1 MCNGKKGIYKE
12 PGASICESRLMR
24 LLSVKEKFHSDES
37 EAAVFFPVGLA
48 GKGEEARCPGACPG
62 S

>member
-12 PGASICESRLMR
+12 LGVLICEFRLMR
-24 LLSVKEKFHSDES
+24 FLSVKEKFYFDEL
-37 EAAVFFPVGLA
+37 EVVVFFFVGLA
-48 GKGEEARCPGACPG
+48 GKGEEVRCFGVCLG